1 MSAARQR
8 KRKSVSH
15 TANLNPRQLTGSY
28 IAKIALTSHCTTLM
42 LFLLVWAWSQV
53 AMPRKSVVDI
63 CTSLSSPRLN
73 ICLHKHKHI
82 SAYLS
87 VVPNETIKRVATEHN
102 VHNNHSVS
110 LCVCSLF

>member
-42 LFLLVWAWSQV
+42 LFFTRLGMESSRNAAQICSRYMYLLIV
-53 AMPRKSVVDI
+53 AETKHLFAQTQTHFSIFI
-63 CTSLSSPRLN
+63 C
-73 ICLHKHKHI
+73 C
-82 SAYLS
+82 A
-87 VVPNETIKRVATEHN
+87 KR
-102 VHNNHSVS
+102 NN
-110 LCVCSLF
+110 